1 MRPTN
6 TQVQNFGPTQDAQV
20 PQVGL
25 QVSAS
30 PVQFAAD
37 ESKFRQ
43 LEMLKNQL
51 ATFNSGAM
59 ANAQLQD
66 KLQKQ
71 QDQQQAE
78 LDFAKDHSKF
88 DATKGSG
95 YYYMHG
101 MDLMGEAE
109 AVKMGAR
116 MKAQM
121 ADLLSN
127 PDKLRGTD
135 LNQFFQD
142 SVSKELSGV
151 NDPIVAKHLNNE
163 VSKLGQTMLPA
174 LTKAQLDAE
183 NQYRRDT
190 SHFIFSQRADTPDN
204 TRVYLQSDFNNMV
217 SRLGKDTA
225 VEVVTGVLA
234 NKIAES
240 QTSDEAQSWLSM
252 FGTKIPGTTG
262 PDGKAQSFAMIGGEK
277 MANGL
282 SKLRQSVTAM
292 KEAETKAMLT
302 KVKEAEAEVARLNK
316 EEQQL
321 NFTKSE
327 ALLGDAADPKS
338 LADGL
343 LMTHRLNLAPNQR
356 ELLLMNYQQ
365 KLGKMAVR
373 AASDMENPEALT
385 KQFAQTV
392 QTGDWQKGV
401 ETANQTITR
410 LQASSDPSALR
421 GYISGLF
428 KDLSAMKVDMAN
440 GGAQISAHNQALL
453 GVYSSIANKPELL
466 NFIPEQDQ
474 RFARVLTGKMTET
487 SGNLALALKETQ
499 AAMQVPMKAIPHADA
514 QSVVETF
521 LDKTVS
527 QKLMG
532 DYGDVTPAAQN
543 TVRLWAAE
551 QMKDMSLLAYPTKD
565 DQKRALETRFHNQF
579 MVLSSGIGP
588 WHNTDVVFL
597 GPQGNQGYTIKD
609 ASGKPVQR
617 QFNETDMTA
626 AWKQIKGSLEG
637 QGYKDVT
644 IRPYDTSTGDHV
656 ISYSVNGTKVDMPFH
671 VTQLNEAAYRLAE
684 EHAKGIDLKTIMDKP
699 VIGSGVGSVT
709 KAWDVAGKVF
719 GSSSRAPENGAIAKF
734 VEQLQLGLT
743 KADVNQSVHAVAN
756 TVTGA
761 AQDKVKQDL
770 FNQQLNALATRA
782 RR

>member
-6 TQVQNFGPTQDAQV
+6 IQVPNVGPVQDAQV

-25 QVSAS
+25 QVNAA

-66 KLQKQ
+66 HLQKQ

-78 LDFAKDHSKF
+78 LDFAKDPSKF

-109 AVKMGAR
+109 AVKMSAR
-116 MKAQM
+116 LKASM
-121 ADLLSN
+121 ADLMAN

-142 SVSKELSGV
+142 SVHKELSGV

-163 VSKLGQTMLPA
+163 VSKLSQSVLPA
-174 LTKAQLDAE
+174 LSKAQLDAE

-190 SHFIFSQRADTPDN
+190 SHFIFAQRADTPDN
-204 TRVYLQSDFNNMV
+204 TRAYLQSDFPNMV
-217 SRLGKDTA
+217 SRLGKETA

-240 QTSDEAQSWLSM
+240 QTSDEAQAWLAM
-252 FGTKIPGTTG
+252 FGTKIPGAVG
-262 PDGKAQSFAMIGGEK
+262 PDGKPQSFAMMGGEK

-282 SKLRQSVTAM
+282 SKLRQSVVAM
-292 KEAETKAMLT
+292 KDAETKAMLT

-321 NFTKSE
+321 NFTKTE
-327 ALLGDAADPKS
+327 ELIKTAVDPKGV
-338 LADGL
+338 ADAFL
-343 LMTHRLNLAPNQR
+343 VMNKLNLAPNQR
-356 ELLLMNYQQ
+356 DILYGIKLQ
-365 KLGKMAVR
+365 KLGSLELKAKN
-373 AASDMENPEALT
+373 DMENPEALT
-385 KQFAQTV
+385 KQFAETV
-392 QTGDWQKGV
+392 HTGNWQQGV
-401 ETANQTITR
+401 EVANKTIER
-410 LQASSDPSALR
+410 LRASSDPSALR
-421 GYISGLF
+421 GYIGGLF
-428 KDLSAMKVDMAN
+428 KDLSAMKVDMVN

-453 GVYSSIANKPELL
+453 GVYSSIADKPELL
-466 NFIPEQDQ
+466 SLIPEQDQ
-474 RFARVLTGKMTET
+474 RFARTLSGKMTET
-487 SGNLALALKETQ
+487 GNNLALALKETQ
-499 AAMQVPMKAIPHADA
+499 AAMQVPMKAIPQADA
-514 QSVVETF
+514 QSVIETF

-543 TVRLWAAE
+543 TVRLWATE
-551 QMKDMSLLAYPTKD
+551 QLKDMSALAYPTKE

-588 WHNTDVVFL
+588 WHNTDVIHL
-597 GPQGNQGYTIKD
+597 GYQGNQGYTIKD
-609 ASGKPVQR
+609 ANGKLVNR
-617 QFNETDMTA
+617 QFNETDMVA
-626 AWKQIKGSLEG
+626 AWKQIKGKLESDG
-637 QGYKDVT
+637 FKNVT

-656 ISYSVNGTKVDMPFH
+656 ISYSANGTRVDMPFH
-671 VTQLNEAAYRLAE
+671 VTQLNEAAYRLAA
-684 EHAKGIDLKTIMDKP
+684 EHAKGIDLSMPERLFSNRP
-699 VIGSGVGSVT
+699 VTG
-709 KAWDVAGKVF
+709 
-719 GSSSRAPENGAIAKF
+719 GAIDKF
-734 VEQLQLGLT
+734 IEQLQLGLT
-743 KADVNQSVHAVAN
+743 KADVNQSVSAVAN
-756 TVTGA
+756 TVSGA
-761 AQDKVKQDL
+761 AQDKVKQDT
-770 FNQQLNALATRA
+770 FNQQLAALKTRA

>member
-6 TQVQNFGPTQDAQV
+6 IQVPNVGPVQDAQV

-25 QVSAS
+25 QVNAA

-66 KLQKQ
+66 HLQKQ

-78 LDFAKDHSKF
+78 LDFAKDPSKF

-109 AVKMGAR
+109 AVKMSAR
-116 MKAQM
+116 LKASM
-121 ADLLSN
+121 ADLMAN

-142 SVSKELSGV
+142 SVHKELSGV

-163 VSKLGQTMLPA
+163 VSKLSQSVLPA
-174 LTKAQLDAE
+174 LSKAQLDAE

-190 SHFIFSQRADTPDN
+190 SHFIFAQRADTPDN
-204 TRVYLQSDFNNMV
+204 TRAYLQSDFPNMV
-217 SRLGKDTA
+217 SRLGKETA

-262 PDGKAQSFAMIGGEK
+262 PDGKAQSFAMMGGEK

-282 SKLRQSVTAM
+282 SKLRQSVVAM
-292 KEAETKAMLT
+292 KDAETRAMLT

-327 ALLGDAADPKS
+327 TLLGDSPDAKS
-338 LADGL
+338 LADAF
-343 LMTHRLNLAPNQR
+343 MVSHKLNLAPNQR
-356 ELLLMNYQQ
+356 ELLLANYQQ
-365 KLGKMAVR
+365 KLGKLQLR
-373 AASDMENPEALT
+373 AAADMENPEALT

-392 QTGDWQKGV
+392 QTGNWQQGV
-401 ETANQTITR
+401 QTANDTITR
-410 LQASSDPSALR
+410 LRSSSDPSALR
-421 GYISGLF
+421 GYISSLF
-428 KDLSAMKVDMAN
+428 KDISAMKVDMVN

-453 GVYSSIANKPELL
+453 GVYSAIADKPELVSL
-466 NFIPEQDQ
+466 IPEQDQ
-474 RFARVLTGKMTET
+474 RFARTLTGKLTET
-487 SGNLALALKETQ
+487 GNNLALALKETQ
-499 AAMQVPMKAIPHADA
+499 AAMQVPMKAIPQADA
-514 QSVVETF
+514 QSVIETF

-543 TVRLWAAE
+543 TVRLWATE
-551 QMKDMSLLAYPTKD
+551 QLKDMSALAYPTKE

-588 WHNTDVVFL
+588 WHNTDVIHL
-597 GPQGNQGYTIKD
+597 GSQGNQGYTIKD
-609 ASGKPVQR
+609 ANGKMVNR
-617 QFNETDMTA
+617 QFNETDMVA
-626 AWKQIKGSLEG
+626 AWKQIKGKLESDG
-637 QGYKDVT
+637 FKDVT

-656 ISYSVNGTKVDMPFH
+656 ISYTANGTKVDLPFH
-671 VTQLNEAAYRLAE
+671 VTQLNEAAYRLAA
-684 EHAKGIDLKTIMDKP
+684 EHASGINLKALIDKP
-699 VIGSGVGSVT
+699 AMGGGVHTVAN
-709 KAWDVAGKVF
+709 AWDVAGKLF
-719 GSSSRAPENGAIAKF
+719 GSSSKAPQDGAIAKF

-743 KADVNQSVHAVAN
+743 KADVNQSVSAVAN

-761 AQDKVKQDL
+761 AQDQVKQVI
-770 FNQQLNALATRA
+770 FNQQLDALKARA